1 MGGSR
6 LEQQVIQWLR
16 ERGVEL
22 ADIAEVVAQLLKPR
36 LPDVGPQEC
45 LEAVR
50 RVVSKREAQF
60 AILTGIALDVL
71 AERGQLPEPLRTAI
85 RDDSPLYGI
94 DEVLALAITN
104 LYGSVG
110 LTAFGYLD
118 KRKLGIIGQLN
129 RHRDGAVHTFL
140 DDLVA
145 GVAAAAAARIAHRHP
160 RQAAQRDGAG
170 EYQAVAPAEAAGQPA

>member
-1 MGGSR
+1 MGEA
-6 LEQQVIQWLR
+6 LAQQVVEWLR
-16 ERGVEL
+16 QRGVEL
-22 ADIAEVVAQLLKPR
+22 ADIAQVVLEVQRAHDPELTLQ
-36 LPDVGPQEC
+36 DC

-50 RVVSKREAQF
+50 RVVAKREAQY
-60 AILTGIALDVL
+60 AILTGIALDVM
-71 AERGQLPEPLRTAI
+71 AERGYLPEPLRTAI
-85 RDDSPLYGI
+85 REDDALYGI

-110 LTAFGYLD
+110 LTTFGFLD

-145 GVAAAAAARIAHRHP
+145 GIAAAAAARLAHH
-160 RQAAQRDGAG
+160 
-170 EYQAVAPAEAAGQPA
+170 PAEEAQPPTAHPAA

>member
-1 MGGSR
+1 MQ
-6 LEQQVIQWLR
+6 EQVIEWLR
-16 ERGVEL
+16 SRGVEL
-22 ADIAEVVAQLLKPR
+22 SAIAEVVHELLKPR
-36 LPDVGPQEC
+36 YPDVTMEEC
-45 LEAVR
+45 LEGVQ
-50 RVVSKREAQF
+50 RVVAKREAQF

-71 AERGQLPEPLRTAI
+71 AERGHLPEPLRTAV
-85 RDDSPLYGI
+85 REDSPLYGI

-118 KRKLGIIGQLN
+118 KRKLGVIGQLN

-145 GVAAAAAARIAHRHP
+145 GVAAAAAARIAHRRP
-160 RQAAQRDGAG
+160 QAAA
-170 EYQAVAPAEAAGQPA
+170 ETAPVVEGPRGVPPAKAAG

>member
-1 MGGSR
+1 MQ
-6 LEQQVIQWLR
+6 QQVIEWLR
-16 ERGVEL
+16 ARGVEL
-22 ADIAEVVAQLLKPR
+22 SAIAEVVYELLKPR
-36 LPDVGPQEC
+36 YPDISTEEC
-45 LEAVR
+45 LESVR

-71 AERGQLPEPLRTAI
+71 AEQGHLPEPLRTAV
-85 RDDSPLYGI
+85 REDSSLYGI

-118 KRKLGIIGQLN
+118 KRKLGVIGQLN

-145 GVAAAAAARIAHRHP
+145 GVAAAAAARIAHRRAEAP
-160 RQAAQRDGAG
+160 GQAAPAAEGAG
-170 EYQAVAPAEAAGQPA
+170 GPAPAKAAG

>member
-1 MGGSR
+1 MR
-6 LEQQVIQWLR
+6 EQVIEWLR
-16 ERGVEL
+16 SRGVEL
-22 ADIAEVVAQLLKPR
+22 EDIARVVLEIQKPR
-36 LPDVGPQEC
+36 LPEITLAEC
-45 LEAVR
+45 LESVE
-50 RVVSKREAQF
+50 RVIDKREAQF

-71 AERGQLPEPLRTAI
+71 AEQGQLPDPLRTAV
-85 RDDSPLYGI
+85 REDSPLYGI

-118 KRKLGIIGQLN
+118 KRKPGIIGQLN

-145 GVAAAAAARIAHRHP
+145 GVAAAAAARVAHRRP
-160 RQAAQRDGAG
+160 
-170 EYQAVAPAEAAGQPA
+170 QAVDGVPQA

>member
-1 MGGSR
+1 MRDS
-6 LEQQVIQWLR
+6 VVAWLR
-16 ERGVEL
+16 SRGVEL
-22 ADIAEVVAQLLKPR
+22 ADIARIVYDLYRPKDPQLTLA
-36 LPDVGPQEC
+36 DC
-45 LEAVR
+45 LESVE

-71 AERGQLPEPLRTAI
+71 AERGQLPEPLRRAI
-85 RDDSPLYGI
+85 REDDPLYGV

-110 LTAFGYLD
+110 LTMFGYLD
-118 KRKLGIIGQLN
+118 KAKRGVIGHLN

-145 GVAAAAAARIAHRHP
+145 GIAAAALARLAHQRASLA
-160 RQAAQRDGAG
+160 QARPS
-170 EYQAVAPAEAAGQPA
+170 ELAEAASQPKAG

>member
-1 MGGSR
+1 M
-6 LEQQVIQWLR
+6 IQWLR
-16 ERGVEL
+16 ARGVEL
-22 ADIAEVVAQLLKPR
+22 SDIAGVVCELLKPR
-36 LPDVGPQEC
+36 FPDITQQEC

-50 RVVSKREAQF
+50 RVVAKREAQF

-85 RDDSPLYGI
+85 REDSPLYGI

-118 KRKLGIIGQLN
+118 KRKIGIIGQLN

-145 GVAAAAAARIAHRHP
+145 GIAAAAVARIAHRRP
-160 RQAAQRDGAG
+160 AGVARGEEVSGGGQGA
-170 EYQAVAPAEAAGQPA
+170 VPARAAG

>member
-6 LEQQVIQWLR
+6 LEQQVIHWLR
-16 ERGVEL
+16 ARGVEL
-22 ADIAEVVAQLLKPR
+22 ADIAEVVLDLLKPKM
-36 LPDVGPQEC
+36 PDIGLEEC
-45 LEAVR
+45 LAAVR

-160 RQAAQRDGAG
+160 RDEARWDAAG
-170 EYQAVAPAEAAGQPA
+170 ERHPVVPAEAAG